1 MEAAPAS
8 LQPDEK
14 LPPGG
19 VPNFFKPLVKLMD
32 RQIPPELAS
41 TPEDLRRSKLITRFG
56 ILGSLFGVSYATF
69 YFLIGHLWGT
79 FIILMCSCGVI
90 LTPFLLRWK
99 KSIELAGNFF
109 SLTLTLG
116 FVALCCVEGGV
127 HGHAIA
133 WLVSVPLCS
142 LLIMG
147 RKPSLWWSAISFC
160 AASVIVG
167 LDLAGIELPVTYD
180 PKWNSLVTAAGYLGL
195 ILFLF
200 ILGLIFEFGRARA
213 SAKMEEAL
221 LDLAT
226 SNERLVHLNNEK
238 NEFLGIAA
246 HDLKNP
252 LTVILGNAELMRM
265 TENPQMAARCNDT
278 IILAA
283 TRMRDLIGTLLDA
296 NAIEQGKFI
305 SNIEHCDVNDLV
317 TQCVESNRATADR
330 KNILMRVGISDTL
343 WAKADRAAAM
353 QVFDNLI
360 SNALK
365 FSPPQ
370 TTIYVHTLPEKDF
383 ILVNVRDEG
392 PGINLED
399 QKKMF
404 QKFSRLTARP
414 TGGESSNGLG
424 LAIVKRLVD
433 AMGGTI
439 QCQSTP
445 GLGATFMVRLPIAP
459 LETGVGKNDESTRRQ
474 PGTINSASAPASA
487 PSLSPIS
494 GNRVR

>member
-1 MEAAPAS
+1 
-8 LQPDEK
+8 
-14 LPPGG
+14 
-19 VPNFFKPLVKLMD
+19 MD
-32 RQIPPELAS
+32 RQIPEELAT

-116 FVALCCVEGGV
+116 FFSLCCVEGGV

-147 RKPSLWWSAISFC
+147 RKPSLWWSAISFG
-160 AASVIVG
+160 AASIIVG
-167 LDLAGIELPVTYD
+167 LDLAGKELPTTYN
-180 PKWNSLVTAAGYLGL
+180 PRWNSIVSAAGYLGL

-213 SAKMEEAL
+213 SAKMEDAL
-221 LDLAT
+221 ADLAA
-226 SNERLVHLNNEK
+226 SNERLVHMNNEK

-265 TENPQMAARCNDT
+265 TENPQLAGRCNDS

-296 NAIEQGKFI
+296 NAIEQGKYI
-305 SNIEHCDVNDLV
+305 SNIERCDINDLV
-317 TQCVESNRATADR
+317 TQCVESNRGNADR
-330 KNILMRVGISDTL
+330 KNILLRVGICDAL
-343 WAKADRAAAM
+343 WAKADRAATM

-370 TTIYVHTLPEKDF
+370 TTIHVHTMPEKDF

-392 PGINLED
+392 PGISAED

-424 LAIVKRLVD
+424 LSIVKRLVD

-439 QCQSTP
+439 NCQST
-445 GLGATFMVRLPIAP
+445 LGYGTNFMVRLPACP
-459 LETGVGKNDESTRRQ
+459 QPEKTEETDK
-474 PGTINSASAPASA
+474 SATAKDPKSPVSKSAITPVKS
-487 PSLSPIS
+487 
-494 GNRVR
+494 

>member
-1 MEAAPAS
+1 METPPPVSLKPGESLAS
-8 LQPDEK
+8 SGALR
-14 LPPGG
+14 
-19 VPNFFKPLVKLMD
+19 FFQAFFQLMD
-32 RQIPPELAS
+32 RQIPEELAT
-41 TPEDLRRSKLITRFG
+41 TPENLRRSKLITRFG
-56 ILGSLFGVSYATF
+56 ILGSLFGISYATF

-79 FIILMCSCGVI
+79 LIILMCSCGVI
-90 LTPFLLRWK
+90 MTPFVLRWK

-116 FVALCCVEGGV
+116 FFSLCFVEGGV

-147 RKPSLWWSAISFC
+147 RKPSLWWSAISFG
-160 AASVIVG
+160 AASIIVG
-167 LDLAGIELPVTYD
+167 LDLAGKELPVTYN
-180 PKWNSLVTAAGYLGL
+180 PRWNSIISAAGYLGL

-221 LDLAT
+221 ADLAA
-226 SNERLVHLNNEK
+226 SNERLVHMNNEK

-265 TENPQMAARCNDT
+265 TENPQLSNRCNDS

-296 NAIEQGKFI
+296 NAIEQGKYI
-305 SNIEHCDVNDLV
+305 SNIERCDINDLV
-317 TQCVESNRATADR
+317 TQCVEGNRGSADR
-330 KNILMRVGISDTL
+330 KNILLRVGICDAL
-343 WAKADRAAAM
+343 WAKADRAATM

-370 TTIYVHTLPEKDF
+370 TTIHVHTMPEKDF

-392 PGINLED
+392 PGISAED

-424 LAIVKRLVD
+424 LSIVKRLVD

-439 QCQSTP
+439 HCQST
-445 GLGATFMVRLPIAP
+445 LGYGTTFMVRLPACPQPEKTAETDKSATPKDAKTVLTNPSAAP
-459 LETGVGKNDESTRRQ
+459 
-474 PGTINSASAPASA
+474 
-487 PSLSPIS
+487 
-494 GNRVR
+494 VRS

>member
-1 MEAAPAS
+1 MDTTPPVSLKPGENLTANGAPA
-8 LQPDEK
+8 
-14 LPPGG
+14 
-19 VPNFFKPLVKLMD
+19 FFQPLVRLMD
-32 RQIPPELAS
+32 RQIPEELS
-41 TPEDLRRSKLITRFG
+41 TTPENLRRAKLITRFG
-56 ILGSLFGVSYATF
+56 ILGALFGFSYATF
-69 YFLIGHLWGT
+69 YFLIDHLWGT

-90 LTPFLLRWK
+90 FTPFLLRWK

-116 FVALCCVEGGV
+116 FFSLCFVEGGV

-147 RKPSLWWSAISFC
+147 RKPSLWWSAISFG

-167 LDLAGIELPVTYD
+167 LDLAGKELPTTYN
-180 PKWNSLVTAAGYLGL
+180 PRWNSIVSAAGYLGL
-195 ILFLF
+195 IVFLF

-221 LDLAT
+221 ADLAS
-226 SNERLVHLNNEK
+226 SNERLVHMNNEK

-252 LTVILGNAELMRM
+252 LTVILGNAELMCM
-265 TENPQMAARCNDT
+265 TENPQLAKRCNDS

-283 TRMRDLIGTLLDA
+283 TRMRDLIRTLLDA

-305 SNIEHCDVNDLV
+305 SNIERCDINEVV
-317 TQCVESNRATADR
+317 SQCVESNRGSADR
-330 KNILMRVGISDTL
+330 KNILLRVGISDTL
-343 WAKADRAAAM
+343 WAKADRAATM

-370 TTIYVHTLPEKDF
+370 TTIHVHTMPEKDF

-392 PGINLED
+392 PGINPED

-404 QKFSRLTARP
+404 QKFCRLTARP

-424 LAIVKRLVD
+424 LSIVKRLVD

-439 QCQSTP
+439 QCQSIP
-445 GLGATFMVRLPIAP
+445 GLGATFMVRLPACP
-459 LETGVGKNDESTRRQ
+459 QPEKAAAANQSTV
-474 PGTINSASAPASA
+474 PPDNKSAITNPAAAS
-487 PSLSPIS
+487 
-494 GNRVR
+494 VRS

>member
-1 MEAAPAS
+1 METQSQPPKAKSGEILLSGGAPKMFA
-8 LQPDEK
+8 PFVE
-14 LPPGG
+14 
-19 VPNFFKPLVKLMD
+19 FMD
-32 RQIPPELAS
+32 RQIPPELTL
-41 TPEDLRRSKLITRFG
+41 TPENQRRSKLITRFG
-56 ILGSLFGVSYATF
+56 ILGGLFGFSYAAF
-69 YFLIGHLWGT
+69 YFLIGHLWGAY
-79 FIILMCSCGVI
+79 IVVLCSMGVV
-90 LTPFLLRWK
+90 LTPLLLRLT
-99 KSIELAGNFF
+99 KSIALAGNFF

-116 FVALCCVEGGV
+116 FLALSFVEGGV

-142 LLIMG
+142 LLIVG
-147 RKPSLWWSAISFC
+147 RKPSLWWSGISFC
-160 AASVIVG
+160 AAGVVVG
-167 LDLAGIELPVTYD
+167 FDIAGKTLPNTYD
-180 PKWNSLVTAAGYLGL
+180 PKWNSLVTATGFLGL

-200 ILGLIFEFGRARA
+200 ILGLIFEFGRAQA
-213 SAKMEEAL
+213 SAKMEAAL
-221 LDLAT
+221 ADLAA

-238 NEFLGIAA
+238 TEFLGIAA

-265 TENPQMAARCNDT
+265 TENRQMVERCNDT
-278 IILAA
+278 IVLAA
-283 TRMRDLIGTLLDA
+283 TRMRDLISTLLDA
-296 NAIEQGKFI
+296 NAIEQGKYV
-305 SNIEHCDVNDLV
+305 SNIEPFDVNEVV

-330 KNILMRVGISDTL
+330 KNILVRVGISDSL
-343 WAKADRAAAM
+343 WARADRAGAM

-383 ILVNVRDEG
+383 VLISVRDEG
-392 PGINLED
+392 PGVTAED

-404 QKFSRLTARP
+404 GKFCRLTARP

-424 LAIVKRLVD
+424 LSIVKKLVD

-445 GLGATFMVRLPIAP
+445 GMGATFMVRLPAAP
-459 LETGVGKNDESTRRQ
+459 PEQETAESKAPIQTSKTGSRELVKN
-474 PGTINSASAPASA
+474 
-487 PSLSPIS
+487 
-494 GNRVR
+494 V

>member
-1 MEAAPAS
+1 
-8 LQPDEK
+8 
-14 LPPGG
+14 
-19 VPNFFKPLVKLMD
+19 MD
-32 RQIPPELAS
+32 RQIPAELS
-41 TPEDLRRSKLITRFG
+41 TTPEELRRSKLITRFG
-56 ILGSLFGVSYATF
+56 ILGSLFGFTYASF
-69 YFLIGHLWGT
+69 YFLIGHLWGAS
-79 FIILMCSCGVI
+79 IIVVCSGGVV

-109 SLTLTLG
+109 SVTLTLG
-116 FVALCCVEGGV
+116 FFSLCFVEGGV

-142 LLIMG
+142 LLVMG
-147 RKPSLWWSAISFC
+147 RKASLWWSAISFC

-167 LDLAGIELPVTYD
+167 LDLAGKTLPVTYN
-180 PKWNSLVTAAGYLGL
+180 PKWGSLVSAAGYLGL

-200 ILGLIFEFGRARA
+200 ILGLIFEFGRAGA
-213 SAKMEEAL
+213 TAKMEEAL
-221 LDLAT
+221 ADLAS
-226 SNERLVHLNNEK
+226 SNDRLVHLNNEK

-265 TENPQMAARCNDT
+265 TENPQLATRCNDS

-305 SNIEHCDVNDLV
+305 SKIESCDINELV
-317 TQCVESNRATADR
+317 TQCVESNRANADR
-330 KNILMRVGISDTL
+330 KNILLRVGISETL

-370 TTIYVHTLPEKDF
+370 TTVHVHTLPEKDF

-392 PGINLED
+392 PGISAED

-404 QKFSRLTARP
+404 QKFCRLTARP

-424 LAIVKRLVD
+424 LAIVRRLVD

-439 QCQSTP
+439 QCQSTL
-445 GLGATFMVRLPIAP
+445 GLGTNFMVRLRSCPKEDSVDEARTEAQNGGETVVVLAP
-459 LETGVGKNDESTRRQ
+459 N
-474 PGTINSASAPASA
+474 AS
-487 PSLSPIS
+487 
-494 GNRVR
+494 GRG

>member
-1 MEAAPAS
+1 M
-8 LQPDEK
+8 
-14 LPPGG
+14 
-19 VPNFFKPLVKLMD
+19 MD
-32 RQIPPELAS
+32 RQIPVELS
-41 TPEDLRRSKLITRFG
+41 RTPENLRRSKLITRFG
-56 ILGSLFGVSYATF
+56 ILGSLFGFTYATF

-79 FIILMCSCGVI
+79 CIIVVCSCGVM
-90 LTPFLLRWK
+90 LTPLLLRWK
-99 KSIELAGNFF
+99 KSIDLAGNFF
-109 SLTLTLG
+109 SVTLTLG
-116 FVALCCVEGGV
+116 FLGLCFVEGGV

-142 LLIMG
+142 LLVMG
-147 RKPSLWWSAISFC
+147 RKASLLWSAISFC
-160 AASVIVG
+160 AASVVVG
-167 LDLAGIELPVTYD
+167 LDLAGIPLPVTYN
-180 PKWNSLVTAAGYLGL
+180 PKWGSVISAAGYLGL

-213 SAKMEEAL
+213 AAKMEEAL
-221 LDLAT
+221 ADLAA

-252 LTVILGNAELMRM
+252 LTVILGNADLMRM
-265 TENPQMAARCNDT
+265 TENRQLANRCNDS

-305 SNIEHCDVNDLV
+305 SKIERCDINDLV
-317 TQCVESNRATADR
+317 TQCVDSNRANADR
-330 KNILMRVGISDTL
+330 KNIVLRVGISETL
-343 WAKADRAAAM
+343 WAKSDRAAAM

-360 SNALK
+360 SNAIK

-370 TTIYVHTLPEKDF
+370 TTVHVHTMPEKDF

-392 PGINLED
+392 PGISADD

-404 QKFSRLTARP
+404 QKFCRLTARP

-424 LAIVKRLVD
+424 LSIVKRLVD

-445 GLGATFMVRLPIAP
+445 GRGTIFMVRLPSCTKEIPADVERAAG
-459 LETGVGKNDESTRRQ
+459 LDIKQEGKSEEPFTAIR
-474 PGTINSASAPASA
+474 G
-487 PSLSPIS
+487 
-494 GNRVR
+494 

>member
-1 MEAAPAS
+1 METPPVNFKPDDS
-8 LQPDEK
+8 LS
-14 LPPGG
+14 GG
-19 VPNFFKPLVKLMD
+19 VPKIFDPLIKLMD
-32 RQIPPELAS
+32 RQIPAELRT
-41 TPEDLRRSKLITRFG
+41 TPENLRRSRLIVRFG

-69 YFLIGHLWGT
+69 YFLIGHLWGA
-79 FIILMCSCGVI
+79 FIILMCSCGVF
-90 LTPFLLRWK
+90 LTPQLLRWK

-116 FVALCCVEGGV
+116 FFALCCCEGGV

-147 RKPSLWWSAISFC
+147 RKASLWWSAISFC

-167 LDLAGIELPVTYD
+167 LDLDGILLPVTYD
-180 PKWNSLVTAAGYLGL
+180 PKWGSIVSATGYLGL

-213 SAKMEEAL
+213 AAKMEEAL
-221 LDLAT
+221 ADLAA

-265 TENPQMAARCNDT
+265 TENPQLSNRCNDS

-305 SNIEHCDVNDLV
+305 SKIERCDINDLV

-343 WAKADRAAAM
+343 WAKADRAATM
-353 QVFDNLI
+353 QIFDNLI

-370 TTIYVHTLPEKDF
+370 TTIHIHTMPEKDF

-392 PGINLED
+392 PGINAED

-404 QKFSRLTARP
+404 QKFCRLTARP

-433 AMGGTI
+433 AMGGNI
-439 QCQSTP
+439 QCQSTL
-445 GLGATFMVRLPIAP
+445 GLGTNFMVRLPSCPKEDP
-459 LETGVGKNDESTRRQ
+459 LTEPEPAT
-474 PGTINSASAPASA
+474 TINNQTLTREKVNP
-487 PSLSPIS
+487 P
-494 GNRVR
+494 GKY

>member
-1 MEAAPAS
+1 
-8 LQPDEK
+8 
-14 LPPGG
+14 
-19 VPNFFKPLVKLMD
+19 
-32 RQIPPELAS
+32 
-41 TPEDLRRSKLITRFG
+41 
-56 ILGSLFGVSYATF
+56 
-69 YFLIGHLWGT
+69 
-79 FIILMCSCGVI
+79 
-90 LTPFLLRWK
+90 
-99 KSIELAGNFF
+99 
-109 SLTLTLG
+109 
-116 FVALCCVEGGV
+116 
-127 HGHAIA
+127 
-133 WLVSVPLCS
+133 
-142 LLIMG
+142 
-147 RKPSLWWSAISFC
+147 
-160 AASVIVG
+160 
-167 LDLAGIELPVTYD
+167 VTYN
-180 PKWNSLVTAAGYLGL
+180 PKWGSIISAAGYLGL

-200 ILGLIFEFGRARA
+200 ILGLIFEFGRARSA
-213 SAKMEEAL
+213 AKMEEAL
-221 LDLAT
+221 ADLAS

-265 TENPQMAARCNDT
+265 TDNTQISGRCNDS

-305 SNIEHCDVNDLV
+305 SKIEHCDINDLV

-343 WAKADRAAAM
+343 WAKADRAATM

-370 TTIYVHTLPEKDF
+370 TTIHIHTMPEKDF

-392 PGINLED
+392 PGINAED

-424 LAIVKRLVD
+424 LSIVKRLVD
-433 AMGGTI
+433 TMGGTI

-445 GLGATFMVRLPIAP
+445 GLGTNFMVRLPSCPKEELVA
-459 LETGVGKNDESTRRQ
+459 EAK
-474 PGTINSASAPASA
+474 PG
-487 PSLSPIS
+487 SPK
-494 GNRVR
+494 GNQTLARDKMNTPVRN

>member
-1 MEAAPAS
+1 MEIPPPVSLKPGESLTSGGAPRFF
-8 LQPDEK
+8 QP
-14 LPPGG
+14 
-19 VPNFFKPLVKLMD
+19 FIQLMD
-32 RQIPPELAS
+32 RQIPEDLTT
-41 TPEDLRRSKLITRFG
+41 TPENLRRSKLITRFG

-69 YFLIGHLWGT
+69 YFFIGHLWGT

-90 LTPFLLRWK
+90 LTPFVLRWK

-116 FVALCCVEGGV
+116 FFSLCFVEGGV

-142 LLIMG
+142 LLVMG
-147 RKPSLWWSAISFC
+147 RKPSLWWSAISFG
-160 AASVIVG
+160 AASIIVG
-167 LDLAGIELPVTYD
+167 LDLDGKELPTTYN
-180 PKWNSLVTAAGYLGL
+180 PHWNSIVSAAGYLGL

-221 LDLAT
+221 ADLAA
-226 SNERLVHLNNEK
+226 SNERLVHMNNEK

-265 TENPQMAARCNDT
+265 TENPQLAGRCNDS

-296 NAIEQGKFI
+296 NAIEQGKYI
-305 SNIEHCDVNDLV
+305 SNIERCDINELV
-317 TQCVESNRATADR
+317 TQCVESNRGNAER
-330 KNILMRVGISDTL
+330 KNIILRVGICDSL
-343 WAKADRAAAM
+343 WAKADRAATM

-370 TTIYVHTLPEKDF
+370 TTLHVHTMPEQDF

-392 PGINLED
+392 PGISAED

-424 LAIVKRLVD
+424 LSIVKRLVD
-433 AMGGTI
+433 AMGGSI
-439 QCQSTP
+439 QCQST
-445 GLGATFMVRLPIAP
+445 LGCGANFMVRLP
-459 LETGVGKNDESTRRQ
+459 
-474 PGTINSASAPASA
+474 ASPHPEKVTEADKPAATKDTKPPVSK
-487 PSLSPIS
+487 PIPVP
-494 GNRVR
+494 VRD

>member
-1 MEAAPAS
+1 METPPPAS
-8 LQPDEK
+8 SKPEASLS
-14 LPPGG
+14 GG
-19 VPNFFKPLVKLMD
+19 APQIFDPFIALMD
-32 RQIPPELAS
+32 RQIPAELTS
-41 TPEDLRRSKLITRFG
+41 TPENLRRSRLIVRFG

-79 FIILMCSCGVI
+79 LIILLCSCGVF
-90 LTPFLLRWK
+90 LTPQLLRWK

-116 FVALCCVEGGV
+116 FFALCFCEGGL

-142 LLIMG
+142 LLVMG

-160 AASVIVG
+160 AASVIAG
-167 LDLAGIELPVTYD
+167 LDLAGIPLPVTYN
-180 PKWNSLVTAAGYLGL
+180 PKWGSIISAAGYLGL

-200 ILGLIFEFGRARA
+200 ILGLIFEFGRARSA
-213 SAKMEEAL
+213 AKMEEAL
-221 LDLAT
+221 ADLAS

-265 TENPQMAARCNDT
+265 TDNTQISGRCNDS

-305 SNIEHCDVNDLV
+305 SKIEHCDINDLV

-343 WAKADRAAAM
+343 WAKADRAATM

-370 TTIYVHTLPEKDF
+370 TTIHIHTMPEKDF

-392 PGINLED
+392 PGINAED

-424 LAIVKRLVD
+424 LSIVKRLVD
-433 AMGGTI
+433 TMGGTI

-445 GLGATFMVRLPIAP
+445 GLGTNFMVRLPSCPKEELVA
-459 LETGVGKNDESTRRQ
+459 EAK
-474 PGTINSASAPASA
+474 PG
-487 PSLSPIS
+487 SPK
-494 GNRVR
+494 GNQTLARDKMNTPVRN